1 MLVAVHNPANLPMK
15 IASIAVPHGNLAV
28 KRFDA
33 TLGTMVD
40 ASADVLCDMQEEELY
55 PSKQVNNC

>member
-1 MLVAVHNPANLPMK
+1 MLIAVHNPSTLPMK
-15 IASIAVPHGNLAV
+15 IANIAVPHGNLVV

-33 TLGTMVD
+33 DLGKMVD

-55 PSKQVNNC
+55 P